1 MIEKSKQHLWLP
13 FTQMKDYDEDPLI
26 IESGNGIM
34 LKDIS
39 GKEYY
44 DGFSS
49 VWLNVHGHRKKE
61 MDEAIQKQ
69 LEKIAHSTLLGMTNV
84 PATELAEMLTG
95 ITPEKLTRVFYSD
108 SGAEAMEIALKM
120 AFQYWKNIGRPE
132 KQTFISM
139 QNGYHGDT
147 IGAVSVGSIELF
159 HHVYGPLMFE
169 SYKAPI
175 PYVYRS
181 ESGAPVQCRDECLHA
196 LEQLLAKHH
205 EEIAALTIESMVQ
218 GASGMI
224 VMPEG
229 FLSGVRKLCT
239 AYDVLMIVDEVA
251 TGFGRTGKM
260 FACEHENVQPDLMAA
275 GKGITGGYLPIA
287 VTFATEA
294 IYEAFYDD
302 YDKMKTFFHGHSYTG
317 NQLGCAAAIE
327 NLRLFES
334 ERIVE
339 RVAEKSKTAAEFLHD
354 LKQLPHVGDVRQ
366 LGFMCGIEL
375 VPPGLQGL
383 YCRGHGGVGMG
394 RYPVKTAACGLTERP
409 IAFFWPYRMHGGQSE
424 GIAGTDNRRQVSG
437 LVNLIGQHRQVGL
450 AAVKYLLDTDKTFW
464 GHGDSHSLQDAA
476 DHTTAPT
483 GGYRNPTDEILVE
496 V

>member
-1 MIEKSKQHLWLP
+1 MKQSMIEKSKKHLWLP

-95 ITPEKLTRVFYSD
+95 IAPEKLTRVFYSD

-181 ESGAPVQCRDECLHA
+181 ESGDPVQCRDECLHA

-229 FLSGVRKLCT
+229 FLAGVRKLCT

-339 RVAEKSKTAAEFLHD
+339 QVAEKSKTAAKFLHN

-375 VPPGLQGL
+375 VQDKGTKQPYPPEKRMGYKVSLKMREL
-383 YCRGHGGVGMG
+383 GM
-394 RYPVKTAACGLTERP
+394 LTRP
-409 IAFFWPYRMHGGQSE
+409 LGDVIAFLPPLASTTDQLQAMISIMKE
-424 GIAGTDNRRQVSG
+424 AIAEV
-437 LVNLIGQHRQVGL
+437 
-450 AAVKYLLDTDKTFW
+450 
-464 GHGDSHSLQDAA
+464 
-476 DHTTAPT
+476 T
-483 GGYRNPTDEILVE
+483 GRGF
-496 V
+496 

>member
-1 MIEKSKQHLWLP
+1 MTQNLIEKSKKHLWLP
-13 FTQMKDYDEDPLI
+13 FTQMKDYDEHPLI
-26 IESGNGIM
+26 IESGNGIKV
-34 LKDIS
+34 KDIN

-61 MDEAIQKQ
+61 LDEAIIKQ
-69 LEKIAHSTLLGMTNV
+69 LGKIAHSTLLGMTNV
-84 PATELAEMLTG
+84 PATELAETLTE
-95 ITPEKLTRVFYSD
+95 ISPEKLTRVFYSD

-120 AFQYWKNIGRPE
+120 AFQYWKNIGKPE
-132 KQTFISM
+132 KQKFIAM
-139 QNGYHGDT
+139 KNGYHGDT

-181 ESGAPVQCRDECLHA
+181 ESGDPVQSRDECLYA
-196 LEQLLAKHH
+196 LEQLLKEHH
-205 EEIAALTIESMVQ
+205 HEIAALSIESMVQ

-229 FLSGVRKLCT
+229 YLAGVRELCT

-287 VTFATEA
+287 VTFATED
-294 IYEAFYDD
+294 IYHAFYDD
-302 YDKMKTFFHGHSYTG
+302 YKEQKTFFHGHSYTG
-317 NQLGCAAAIE
+317 NQLGCAVALE

-334 ERIVE
+334 ENIVE
-339 RVAEKSKTAAEFLHD
+339 QVAQKSKKLHLLLQD
-354 LKQLPHVGDVRQ
+354 LYALPHVGDIRQ
-366 LGFMCGIEL
+366 LGFMCGAEL
-375 VPPGLQGL
+375 VQSKETKRPYPAD
-383 YCRGHGGVGMG
+383 RRVGYKVSLKMRELG
-394 RYPVKTAACGLTERP
+394 MLTRP
-409 IAFFWPYRMHGGQSE
+409 LGDVIAFLPPLASTAEELEAM
-424 GIAGTDNRRQVSG
+424 VSIMKEAIQE
-437 LVNLIGQHRQVGL
+437 V
-450 AAVKYLLDTDKTFW
+450 T
-464 GHGDSHSLQDAA
+464 SLE
-476 DHTTAPT
+476 H
-483 GGYRNPTDEILVE
+483 
-496 V
+496 